1 MMKTTLALALVA
13 ATALATPVF
22 AQEAANALR
31 FADIDAER
39 VNATQV
45 EFVIEYKNGGCD
57 QIGVPT
63 LGALTNGVLEVQL
76 AVSGESPNCTTRD
89 KEGDVT
95 YVIEAD
101 ETITQLNVT
110 LTSADGKVLGSE
122 VVTIDR

>member
-1 MMKTTLALALVA
+1 MKTTLALAVIA
-13 ATALATPVF
+13 ATALATPAF
-22 AQEAANALR
+22 AQSAAAPR
-31 FADIDAER
+31 FADIDADR

-45 EFVIEYKNGGCD
+45 EFDIEYKNGGCD

-76 AVSGESPNCTTRD
+76 AVSGEQPNCTTRD
-89 KEGDVT
+89 REGDVT

-110 LTSADGKVLGSE
+110 LTNADGQVLGSE
-122 VVTIDR
+122 IVNIDR